1 MANINAIR
9 TSEHES
15 CIRVMVRGLLQQQFS
30 FCCMWSLSVIH
41 RQKVQNANFFIFW
54 ISVAVYPRG
63 CLLFCFVFKTI
74 AINHLSVRCLYFF
87 IVSYRKEIETQV
99 TTGYKQGI
107 QKNDSEHATHQTQKQ
122 MSYSNRRPYQGPII

>member
-1 MANINAIR
+1 MQ
-9 TSEHES
+9 TSS
-15 CIRVMVRGLLQQQFS
+15 YFGYQLQCIPEDV
-30 FCCMWSLSVIH
+30 C
-41 RQKVQNANFFIFW
+41 
-54 ISVAVYPRG
+54 
-63 CLLFCFVFKTI
+63 CFVFKTI